1 MMQVRLLFLICF
13 NGAKTLGFRSHRQNT
28 IKNGTAYGANR
39 LEVIL
44 MTDNEKKLIQ
54 AKHRLE
60 QAENRNRKK
69 ERTERNHRLIVE
81 GAILEK
87 LLPEIKTMN
96 FTDIEG
102 YLLDKLS

>member
-1 MMQVRLLFLICF
+1 MPKHYDF
-13 NGAKTLGFRSHRQNT
+13 GATEENT
-28 IKNGTAYGANR
+28 IKNGTVYGANR
-39 LEVIL
+39 LEVIF
-44 MTDNEKKLIQ
+44 MTDDEKKLIQ

-87 LLPEIKTMN
+87 FLPEIKTMK

-102 YLLDKLS
+102 YLRGKLN

>member
-1 MMQVRLLFLICF
+1 MPKHSNF
-13 NGAKTLGFRSHRQNT
+13 GAAEENT

-39 LEVIL
+39 LEVIFL
-44 MTDNEKKLIQ
+44 TDNEKKLIQ

-87 LLPEIKTMN
+87 LLPEIKTMD

-102 YLLDKLS
+102 YLLKKMN

>member
-1 MMQVRLLFLICF
+1 MPKHSDF
-13 NGAKTLGFRSHRQNT
+13 GATDENT

-44 MTDNEKKLIQ
+44 MSDNEKKLIQ
-54 AKHRLE
+54 ARHRLE

-102 YLLDKLS
+102 YLLEKLN

>member
-1 MMQVRLLFLICF
+1 MMQRHWRFLICF
-13 NGAKTLGFRSHRQNT
+13 NGAKTFGFRSHRVKHK
-28 IKNGTAYGANR
+28 KNGTAYGANR
-39 LEVIL
+39 LEVIF
-44 MTDNEKKLIQ
+44 MTEDEKKLMQ

-69 ERTERNHRLIVE
+69 ERSERNHRLIVE

-96 FTDIEG
+96 LTEIEG
-102 YLLDKLS
+102 YLRGKLN

>member
-1 MMQVRLLFLICF
+1 MPKHTDF
-13 NGAKTLGFRSHRQNT
+13 GATDKNT

-39 LEVIL
+39 LEVIF
-44 MTDNEKKLIQ
+44 MTDSEKKLIQ

-87 LLPEIKTMN
+87 LFPEIKTMD
-96 FTDIEG
+96 FIDIEG
-102 YLLDKLS
+102 YLRGKLN

>member
-1 MMQVRLLFLICF
+1 
-13 NGAKTLGFRSHRQNT
+13 
-28 IKNGTAYGANR
+28 
-39 LEVIL
+39 
-44 MTDNEKKLIQ
+44 MTDDEKRLIQ

-87 LLPEIKTMN
+87 LLPEIKTMD
-96 FTDIEG
+96 FTEIER
-102 YLLDKLS
+102 YLREKLN

>member
-1 MMQVRLLFLICF
+1 MVPKHSDF
-13 NGAKTLGFRSHRQNT
+13 GATEENT
-28 IKNGTAYGANR
+28 TKNGTAYGANR
-39 LEVIL
+39 LEVIF
-44 MTDNEKKLIQ
+44 MTEDEKRLIQ

-87 LLPEIKTMN
+87 VLPEIKTMN

-102 YLLDKLS
+102 YLRERLN

>member
-1 MMQVRLLFLICF
+1 MVPKPADF
-13 NGAKTLGFRSHRQNT
+13 GATEENT

-39 LEVIL
+39 LEVIF
-44 MTDNEKKLIQ
+44 MTDDEKKLIQ

-102 YLLDKLS
+102 YLLEKLN

>member
-1 MMQVRLLFLICF
+1 MPKHSDF
-13 NGAKTLGFRSHRQNT
+13 GATDENT
-28 IKNGTAYGANR
+28 IKNGTTYGANR
-39 LEVIL
+39 LEVIF
-44 MTDNEKKLIQ
+44 MTDDEKKLIQ

-69 ERTERNHRLIVE
+69 ERSERNHRLIVE

-102 YLLDKLS
+102 YLREKLN

>member
-1 MMQVRLLFLICF
+1 
-13 NGAKTLGFRSHRQNT
+13 
-28 IKNGTAYGANR
+28 
-39 LEVIL
+39 
-44 MTDNEKKLIQ
+44 MTEDEKKLMQ

-87 LLPEIKTMN
+87 VFPEIQTME
-96 FTDIEG
+96 FKDIEE
-102 YLLDKLS
+102 YLLKKMK

>member
-1 MMQVRLLFLICF
+1 
-13 NGAKTLGFRSHRQNT
+13 
-28 IKNGTAYGANR
+28 
-39 LEVIL
+39 
-44 MTDNEKKLIQ
+44 MTKDEKKLIE

-69 ERTERNHRLIVE
+69 ERSERNHRLIVE

-87 LLPEIKTMN
+87 VLPEIKTMD

>member
-1 MMQVRLLFLICF
+1 
-13 NGAKTLGFRSHRQNT
+13 
-28 IKNGTAYGANR
+28 
-39 LEVIL
+39 
-44 MTDNEKKLIQ
+44 MTEDEKKLIQ

-69 ERTERNHRLIVE
+69 ERSERNHRLIVE

-87 LLPEIKTMN
+87 LLPEIKTMD

-102 YLLDKLS
+102 YLRRRLN

>member
-1 MMQVRLLFLICF
+1 
-13 NGAKTLGFRSHRQNT
+13 
-28 IKNGTAYGANR
+28 
-39 LEVIL
+39 
-44 MTDNEKKLIQ
+44 MTEDEKKLIQ

-69 ERTERNHRLIVE
+69 ERSERNHRLIVE

-102 YLLDKLS
+102 HLLEKLS

>member
-1 MMQVRLLFLICF
+1 MPKHSDF
-13 NGAKTLGFRSHRQNT
+13 GATDENT

-39 LEVIL
+39 LEVIF
-44 MTDNEKKLIQ
+44 MTEDKKKLIQ

-69 ERTERNHRLIVE
+69 ERSDRNHRLIVE

-87 LLPEIKTMN
+87 LLPEIKTMK
-96 FTDIEG
+96 FTAIEG
-102 YLLDKLS
+102 YLLEKLN

>member
-1 MMQVRLLFLICF
+1 
-13 NGAKTLGFRSHRQNT
+13 
-28 IKNGTAYGANR
+28 
-39 LEVIL
+39 
-44 MTDNEKKLIQ
+44 MTEDEKKLIQ

-102 YLLDKLS
+102 YLREKLN

>member
-1 MMQVRLLFLICF
+1 MPKHSDS
-13 NGAKTLGFRSHRQNT
+13 GATEENT
-28 IKNGTAYGANR
+28 IKNGTAFGANR
-39 LEVIL
+39 LEVIF

-69 ERTERNHRLIVE
+69 ERAERNHRLIVE

-87 LLPEIKTMN
+87 LLPEIKTMQ
-96 FTDIEG
+96 FTDIEE
-102 YLLDKLS
+102 YLREKLN

>member
-1 MMQVRLLFLICF
+1 MPKHSDF
-13 NGAKTLGFRSHRQNT
+13 GATDENT

-39 LEVIL
+39 LEVIF
-44 MTDNEKKLIQ
+44 MTEDEKKLIQ

>member
-1 MMQVRLLFLICF
+1 
-13 NGAKTLGFRSHRQNT
+13 
-28 IKNGTAYGANR
+28 
-39 LEVIL
+39 
-44 MTDNEKKLIQ
+44 MTEDEKKLMQ

-96 FTDIEG
+96 FTDIEE
-102 YLLDKLS
+102 YLLEKMN

>member
-1 MMQVRLLFLICF
+1 
-13 NGAKTLGFRSHRQNT
+13 
-28 IKNGTAYGANR
+28 
-39 LEVIL
+39 
-44 MTDNEKKLIQ
+44 MTEDEKKLLQ

-69 ERTERNHRLIVE
+69 ERSERNHRLIVE

-96 FTDIEG
+96 LTEIEG
-102 YLLDKLS
+102 YLLKKLN

>member
-1 MMQVRLLFLICF
+1 MPKHSDF
-13 NGAKTLGFRSHRQNT
+13 GATEENT

-39 LEVIL
+39 LEVIF
-44 MTDNEKKLIQ
+44 MTEDEKKLIQ

-87 LLPEIKTMN
+87 LLPEIKTMKL
-96 FTDIEG
+96 TDIER
-102 YLLDKLS
+102 YLLGRLN

>member
-1 MMQVRLLFLICF
+1 MPKHSDF
-13 NGAKTLGFRSHRQNT
+13 GATEENT

-39 LEVIL
+39 WEVIF
-44 MTDNEKKLIQ
+44 MTEDEKKLIQ

-102 YLLDKLS
+102 YLWERLN

>member
-1 MMQVRLLFLICF
+1 MMQGRLLFLICF
-13 NGAKTLGFRSHRQNT
+13 NGAKMFRFRSHRGKHK
-28 IKNGTAYGANR
+28 KNGTAYGANR
-39 LEVIL
+39 LEVIF

-69 ERTERNHRLIVE
+69 ERSERNHRLIVE

-96 FTDIEG
+96 LTEIEG
-102 YLLDKLS
+102 YLLEKLK

>member
-1 MMQVRLLFLICF
+1 MMQGRLLFLICF
-13 NGAKTLGFRSHRQNT
+13 NGAKMFRFRSHRGKHK
-28 IKNGTAYGANR
+28 KNGTAYGANR
-39 LEVIL
+39 LEVIF
-44 MTDNEKKLIQ
+44 MTEDEKKLIQ

-60 QAENRNRKK
+60 QAENRNRKR

-96 FTDIEG
+96 LTEIEG
-102 YLLDKLS
+102 YLRGKLN

>member
-1 MMQVRLLFLICF
+1 
-13 NGAKTLGFRSHRQNT
+13 
-28 IKNGTAYGANR
+28 
-39 LEVIL
+39 
-44 MTDNEKKLIQ
+44 MTDDEKKLMQ

-87 LLPEIKTMN
+87 LLPEIKTID
-96 FTDIEG
+96 FTDIER
-102 YLLDKLS
+102 YLLEKLN

>member
-1 MMQVRLLFLICF
+1 MPKHSDF
-13 NGAKTLGFRSHRQNT
+13 GATEENT

-39 LEVIL
+39 LEVIF
-44 MTDNEKKLIQ
+44 MTEDEKKLIQ

-69 ERTERNHRLIVE
+69 ERTERSHRLIVE
-81 GAILEK
+81 SAILEK

-102 YLLDKLS
+102 YLRRKLN

>member
-1 MMQVRLLFLICF
+1 MPKHSDF
-13 NGAKTLGFRSHRQNT
+13 GAIEENT

-39 LEVIL
+39 LEVMIL
-44 MTDNEKKLIQ
+44 TDNEKKLIQ

-102 YLLDKLS
+102 YLRGKLN

>member
-1 MMQVRLLFLICF
+1 MPKHSDC
-13 NGAKTLGFRSHRQNT
+13 GATDENT

-39 LEVIL
+39 LGVIF

-96 FTDIEG
+96 FTDIEE
-102 YLLDKLS
+102 YLLEKLN

>member
-1 MMQVRLLFLICF
+1 
-13 NGAKTLGFRSHRQNT
+13 
-28 IKNGTAYGANR
+28 
-39 LEVIL
+39 
-44 MTDNEKKLIQ
+44 MTEDEKKLMQ

-87 LLPEIKTMN
+87 LLPEIKTMD

-102 YLLDKLS
+102 YLLKKMN

>member
-1 MMQVRLLFLICF
+1 
-13 NGAKTLGFRSHRQNT
+13 
-28 IKNGTAYGANR
+28 
-39 LEVIL
+39 
-44 MTDNEKKLIQ
+44 MTEDEKKLIQ

-87 LLPEIKTMN
+87 LLPEIKSMD
-96 FTDIEG
+96 FTEIEG
-102 YLLDKLS
+102 YLLKKLN